1 MRDEPQ
7 MNLSLHMYTNKKTMH
22 KTRVLLIENGL
33 HENETLKIT
42 LESRGLQ
49 VHSVSYT
56 QKELLEAH
64 APEPDIIILDPGN
77 QIIDCSEMLQT
88 IRKISP
94 APLLVLSTSD
104 QPNIIAQ
111 TLDSGAD
118 DFLTKPV
125 SVDVLMASIN
135 KLTRRARS
143 NKKHEFPG
151 V

>member
-1 MRDEPQ
+1 
-7 MNLSLHMYTNKKTMH
+7 MNLSLHMYTNKKTLH

-56 QKELLEAH
+56 QKEFFDAH
-64 APEPDIIILDPGN
+64 TPEPDIIILDPGN
-77 QIIDCSEMLQT
+77 QIIDCSEMLQA
-88 IRKISP
+88 IRKISLT
-94 APLLVLSTSD
+94 PLLVLSTSD

-143 NKKHEFPG
+143 NKKHEIPG